1 MTGSEGAG
9 GKANPKGAG
18 PRTAWTPSSVAGSL
32 SPPVASREGATTKT
46 TLTTTD
52 GAAAIFAAAATFT
65 AGDQIGRD
73 SRRWCCEPS
82 SRKGWGRTTPLRP
95 WATCPGSA
103 TTPTKAGCRA
113 W

>member
-9 GKANPKGAG
+9 GKANPKGVG
-18 PRTAWTPSSVAGSL
+18 PRTAVVGCRL
-32 SPPVASREGATTKT
+32 SEPPVASREGATTKT
-46 TLTTTD
+46 MLTTTN

-73 SRRWCCEPS
+73 SRRWRCEPS